1 MFADRYVDVEGVRTR
16 YWLAGEGGLPVVLI
30 HGLGAAAEIW
40 QFNIDALAS
49 RHRVYV
55 PDLPGYGRTG
65 EPEQMNYSPEGYS
78 RFLMGFMNS
87 LGMGRAA
94 LVGHSLGGGVAL
106 RAVLDHPELVERL
119 ILVNSAGL
127 GREVSLPLRMASLP
141 FFERVFVK
149 PPLWVFKR
157 FLRRLVYDPAVITPE
172 FARLY
177 YELFFQPKTIHAFAE
192 ILRAICTLRGARPG
206 IVEPIRKGLGTI
218 RTPTLVIWGRQDRI
232 LPSSQAFDAAARIP
246 GARLHVFEHCG
257 HMPNVEYPE
266 EFNRLVLE
274 FLDEGKGSRGE
285 G

>member
-1 MFADRYVDVEGVRTR
+1 
-16 YWLAGEGGLPVVLI
+16 
-30 HGLGAAAEIW
+30 
-40 QFNIDALAS
+40 
-49 RHRVYV
+49 
-55 PDLPGYGRTG
+55 
-65 EPEQMNYSPEGYS
+65 
-78 RFLMGFMNS
+78 
-87 LGMGRAA
+87 
-94 LVGHSLGGGVAL
+94 
-106 RAVLDHPELVERL
+106 VLDHPELVERL

-192 ILRAICTLRGARPG
+192 ILRAICTLWGARPG

-274 FLDEGKGSRGE
+274 FLDEGRGSRGE

>member
-16 YWLAGEGGLPVVLI
+16 YWLAGESGLPVVLI

-65 EPEQMNYSPEGYS
+65 EPERMNYSPEGYS

-206 IVEPIRKGLGTI
+206 IVEPIREGLGTI

-274 FLDEGKGSRGE
+274 FLKESDR
-285 G
+285 

>member
-1 MFADRYVDVEGVRTR
+1 
-16 YWLAGEGGLPVVLI
+16 
-30 HGLGAAAEIW
+30 
-40 QFNIDALAS
+40 
-49 RHRVYV
+49 
-55 PDLPGYGRTG
+55 
-65 EPEQMNYSPEGYS
+65 
-78 RFLMGFMNS
+78 
-87 LGMGRAA
+87 
-94 LVGHSLGGGVAL
+94 
-106 RAVLDHPELVERL
+106 VLDHPELVERL

-127 GREVSLPLRMASLP
+127 GREVSLPLRIASLP

-206 IVEPIRKGLGTI
+206 IVEPIREGLGTI

-274 FLDEGKGSRGE
+274 FLDGQ
-285 G
+285 

>member
-16 YWLAGEGGLPVVLI
+16 YWLAGERGQPLVLI
-30 HGLGAAAEIW
+30 HGLGASAEIW
-40 QFNIDALAS
+40 QYNVDALAS
-49 RHRVYV
+49 RYRVYV
-55 PDLPGYGRTG
+55 PDLPGFGGTD
-65 EPEQMNYSPEGYS
+65 EPERMSYSPEGYS
-78 RFLMGFMNS
+78 RFLMGFMNT

-106 RAVLDHPELVERL
+106 RAVLDHPGLVERM
-119 ILVNSAGL
+119 ILVSSAGL

-157 FLRRLVYDPAVITPE
+157 FLRRLVYDSAVITPE

-177 YELFFQPKTIHAFAE
+177 YDLFFQPKTIHAFAE

-274 FLDEGKGSRGE
+274 FLDEERGSRGE
-285 G
+285 R